1 MKITTLLLQKSAAAT
16 LAAALLFT
24 ACKKDNNADNEGK
37 DDQATF
43 VKASTQA
50 DAESDA
56 VFADV
61 LNNVLGVSSEVAIGG
76 TGVFAAR
83 TTQPSAGN
91 KETGGDDTPCFT
103 ATATKLNGTNN
114 FPLQVAIDFG
124 AGCTAKDGHT
134 RKGKIIIVYS
144 GHLLLPGSSATTT
157 FDGYFID
164 SFKVEGTHKA
174 TNAST
179 ADKRSFQIDVTNAR
193 LTRPS
198 GIYNT
203 WNSNRVITQTA
214 GTTTPLNLSD
224 DVFEV
229 TGQATGTLQIGNQ
242 AYPWVAAIKTPLIR
256 KFTCPWISQGTI
268 SVSRNGNVLGVLDF
282 GTGQCDRKA
291 TLQVNGV
298 VFEISLV

>member
-1 MKITTLLLQKSAAAT
+1 MKITHLLLQKGAAAT

-24 ACKKDNNADNEGK
+24 ACKKDNQADDPGK

-43 VKASTQA
+43 AKASTQA

-61 LNNVLGVSSEVAIGG
+61 LSNVLGVSPEVAVGG

-83 TTQPSAGN
+83 SAQPSSGN
-91 KETGGDDTPCFT
+91 KENGENDTPCFV
-103 ATATKLNGTNN
+103 ASFTKLNGTNA
-114 FPLQVAIDFG
+114 FPLQVTIDFG
-124 AGCTAKDGHT
+124 TGCTGKDGHT
-134 RKGKIIIVYS
+134 RKGKVIIVYS

-157 FDGYFID
+157 FDGYSID

-174 TNAST
+174 TNTST
-179 ADKRSFQIDVTNAR
+179 QDKRSFKIEVTGAK
-193 LTRPS
+193 LTKPN
-198 GIYNT
+198 GNFNT
-203 WNSNRVITQTA
+203 WGSTRTLTQTA
-214 GTTTPLNLSD
+214 GVSTPLNLSD

-229 TGQATGTLQIGNQ
+229 TGQATGALQLGSQSYSWQ
-242 AYPWVAAIKTPLIR
+242 ADITTPLIR
-256 KFTCPWISQGTI
+256 KFTCPFIPQGTI
-268 SVSRNGNVLGVLDF
+268 SISRDGKIIGVLDF

-291 TLQVNGV
+291 ALQVNGV